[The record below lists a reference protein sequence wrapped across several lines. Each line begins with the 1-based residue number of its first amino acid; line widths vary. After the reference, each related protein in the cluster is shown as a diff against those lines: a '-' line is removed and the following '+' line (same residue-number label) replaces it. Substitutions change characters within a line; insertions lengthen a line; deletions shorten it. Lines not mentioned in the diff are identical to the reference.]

1 MKMSRQVSMK
11 IGHQF
16 GKRKPRWDFFTDQYQ
31 TLVHSSSNLLVKL
44 LLASVLMQLLFF
56 VPVFYWIFQNY
67 QIIQTLVPIH
77 FDIAENLEFEKKWIV
92 FLVLAS
98 SLVASCWN
106 AFLWLY
112 VYRNITQNQSVTND
126 LVLLR
131 DEAADQRLAS

>member
-1 MKMSRQVSMK
+1 MK

-31 TLVHSSSNLLVKL
+31 NLVESSSNIIVKL
-44 LLASVLMQLLFF
+44 LLTSVLMQLIFF

-67 QIIQTLVPIH
+67 HIIQTLVPVH
-77 FDIAENLEFEKKWIV
+77 FDISENLEFEKKWII
-92 FLVLAS
+92 FLVIAS

-112 VYRNITQNQSVTND
+112 VYRNMMQAKVIASGP
-126 LVLLR
+126 VLLR
-131 DEAADQRLAS
+131 DEAVDQRLAS

>member
-1 MKMSRQVSMK
+1 MK

-31 TLVHSSSNLLVKL
+31 NLVESSSHIIVKL
-44 LLASVLMQLLFF
+44 LLASVLMQLIFF

-67 QIIQTLVPIH
+67 HIIQTLVPVH

-92 FLVLAS
+92 FLVVAS

-106 AFLWLY
+106 AYLWLFL
-112 VYRNITQNQSVTND
+112 YRNITRNQVAATGP
-126 LVLLR
+126 VLLH
-131 DEAADQRLAS
+131 DEAVDQRLAS